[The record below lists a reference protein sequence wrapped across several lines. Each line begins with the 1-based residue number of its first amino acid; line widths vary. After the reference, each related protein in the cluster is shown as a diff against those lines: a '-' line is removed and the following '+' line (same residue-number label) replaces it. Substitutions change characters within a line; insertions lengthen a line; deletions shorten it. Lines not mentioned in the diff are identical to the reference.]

1 MTSKA
6 KKILP
11 EEKKITS
18 KAKRVA
24 DGGGPSSPSP
34 SGASGALAER
44 AKPAGGGLS
53 LAKAKPRS
61 ASPKADRPR
70 PPSIPPERGDG
81 TSKAKEFRSM
91 KPARNQATACRSCG
105 WTGVL
110 GDCAERGMGGDAF
123 SEGWAWHCPHCK
135 AVVEVYAWRQL
146 ELIATS
152 S

>member
-1 MTSKA
+1 
-6 KKILP
+6 
-11 EEKKITS
+11 
-18 KAKRVA
+18 
-24 DGGGPSSPSP
+24 
-34 SGASGALAER
+34 
-44 AKPAGGGLS
+44 
-53 LAKAKPRS
+53 
-61 ASPKADRPR
+61 
-70 PPSIPPERGDG
+70 
-81 TSKAKEFRSM
+81 M
-91 KPARNQATACRSCG
+91 KPARSQVAACRGCG